1 MNLNQIH
8 SITKKIC
15 VALLG
20 GFLLIF
26 ILFHA
31 CANLCILRNDDGAW
45 YSAFCHFMGTNYIV
59 KVFEIVLL
67 LTIFLH
73 ICLTIW
79 LAITN
84 FKARG
89 SVRYKHASKTKT
101 HTGSKLMIWTGGLL
115 IAFLLVHF
123 CDFYFVK
130 LGWVEGQYMVK
141 TESVSD
147 PQVNMLKE
155 TAAHYHASASEILDM
170 EEAQMQQYAAQ
181 VSPEQMAQITDEL
194 SKMRAKAGAADFMLK
209 AEQDSMITE
218 DGKWIKKIGKE
229 DKEMLETAFA
239 NADVEP
245 DFYNM
250 ARDKFENIWIC
261 LAYLFCFCVVWF
273 HLRHAVPS
281 VFQTLGWNNYT
292 YNKAI
297 DIFGICFATLVA
309 LMFAAVPIVVYLCSL

>member
-115 IAFLLVHF
+115 IALLLVHF

-130 LGWVEGQYMVK
+130 LGWVEGQYMIK
-141 TESVSD
+141 TEQITNRD
-147 PQVNMLKE
+147 FQEIKQVAEQNGITGTELIEKNE
-155 TAAHYHASASEILDM
+155 QQLDM
-170 EEAQMQQYAAQ
+170 YAAQ
-181 VSPEQMAQITDEL
+181 MS
-194 SKMRAKAGAADFMLK
+194 
-209 AEQDSMITE
+209 AEQIAMIKQSLDDARVWATMVDGISQ
-218 DGKWIKKIGKE
+218 DGKWVKGISAEQKNALIDAAE
-229 DKEMLETAFA
+229 A
-239 NADVEP
+239 NGEEIDVEP
-245 DFYNM
+245 DFYTM
-250 ARDKFENIWIC
+250 ARDKFKNIWVC

-297 DIFGICFATLVA
+297 DIFGICFATIVA
-309 LMFAAVPIVVYLCSL
+309 LMFAAVPIVVFLCL

>member
-115 IAFLLVHF
+115 IALLLVHF

-130 LGWVEGQYMVK
+130 LGWVEGQYMIK
-141 TESVSD
+141 TEQITNRD
-147 PQVNMLKE
+147 FQEIKQVAEQNGITGTELIEKNE
-155 TAAHYHASASEILDM
+155 QQLDM
-170 EEAQMQQYAAQ
+170 YAAQ
-181 VSPEQMAQITDEL
+181 MS
-194 SKMRAKAGAADFMLK
+194 
-209 AEQDSMITE
+209 AEQIAMIKQSLDDARVWATMVDGISQ
-218 DGKWIKKIGKE
+218 DGKWVKGISAEQKNALIDAAE
-229 DKEMLETAFA
+229 A
-239 NADVEP
+239 NGEEIDVEP
-245 DFYNM
+245 DFYTM
-250 ARDKFENIWIC
+250 ARDKFKNIWVC

-309 LMFAAVPIVVYLCSL
+309 LMFAAVPIVVFLCL

>member
-115 IAFLLVHF
+115 IALLLVHF

-141 TESVSD
+141 TEQITNRD
-147 PQVNMLKE
+147 FQEIKQVAEQNGITGTELIEKNE
-155 TAAHYHASASEILDM
+155 QQLDM
-170 EEAQMQQYAAQ
+170 YAAQ
-181 VSPEQMAQITDEL
+181 MS
-194 SKMRAKAGAADFMLK
+194 
-209 AEQDSMITE
+209 AEQIAMIKQSLDDARVWATMVDGISQ
-218 DGKWIKKIGKE
+218 DGKWVKGISAEQKNALIDAAE
-229 DKEMLETAFA
+229 A
-239 NADVEP
+239 NGEEIDVEP
-245 DFYNM
+245 DFYAM
-250 ARDKFENIWIC
+250 ARDKFKNIWVC

-297 DIFGICFATLVA
+297 DIFGICFATIVA
-309 LMFAAVPIVVYLCSL
+309 LMFAAVPIVVFLCL

>member
-59 KVFEIVLL
+59 KVVEIVLL

-84 FKARG
+84 FRARG

-115 IAFLLVHF
+115 IALLLVHF

-130 LGWVEGQYMVK
+130 LGWVEGQYMIK
-141 TESVSD
+141 TEQITNRD
-147 PQVNMLKE
+147 FQEIKQVAEQNGITGTELIEKNE
-155 TAAHYHASASEILDM
+155 QQLDM
-170 EEAQMQQYAAQ
+170 YAAQ
-181 VSPEQMAQITDEL
+181 MS
-194 SKMRAKAGAADFMLK
+194 
-209 AEQDSMITE
+209 AEQIAMIKQSLDDARVWATMVDGISQ
-218 DGKWIKKIGKE
+218 DGKWVKGISAEQKNALIDAAE
-229 DKEMLETAFA
+229 A
-239 NADVEP
+239 NGEEIDVEP
-245 DFYNM
+245 DFYAM
-250 ARDKFENIWIC
+250 ARDKFKNIWVC

-309 LMFAAVPIVVYLCSL
+309 LMFAAVPIVVFFCL

>member
-59 KVFEIVLL
+59 KVVEIVLL

-115 IAFLLVHF
+115 IALLLVHF

-130 LGWVEGQYMVK
+130 LGWVEGQYMIK
-141 TESVSD
+141 TEQITNRD
-147 PQVNMLKE
+147 FQEIKQVAEQNGITGTELIEKNE
-155 TAAHYHASASEILDM
+155 QQLDM
-170 EEAQMQQYAAQ
+170 YAAQ
-181 VSPEQMAQITDEL
+181 MS
-194 SKMRAKAGAADFMLK
+194 
-209 AEQDSMITE
+209 AEQIAMIKQSLDDARVWATMVDGISQ
-218 DGKWIKKIGKE
+218 DGKWVKGISAEQKNALIDAAE
-229 DKEMLETAFA
+229 A
-239 NADVEP
+239 NGEEIDVEP
-245 DFYNM
+245 DFYAM
-250 ARDKFENIWIC
+250 ARDKFKNIWVC

-309 LMFAAVPIVVYLCSL
+309 LMFAAVPIVVFLCL

>member
-59 KVFEIVLL
+59 KVVEIVLL

-115 IAFLLVHF
+115 IALLLVHF

-130 LGWVEGQYMVK
+130 LGWVEGQYMIK
-141 TESVSD
+141 TEQITNRD
-147 PQVNMLKE
+147 FQEIKQVAEQNGITGTELIEKNE
-155 TAAHYHASASEILDM
+155 QQLDM
-170 EEAQMQQYAAQ
+170 YAAQ
-181 VSPEQMAQITDEL
+181 MS
-194 SKMRAKAGAADFMLK
+194 
-209 AEQDSMITE
+209 AEQIAMIKQSLDDARVWATMVDGISQ
-218 DGKWIKKIGKE
+218 DGKWVKGISAEQKNALIDAAE
-229 DKEMLETAFA
+229 A
-239 NADVEP
+239 NGEEIDVEP
-245 DFYNM
+245 DFYTM
-250 ARDKFENIWIC
+250 ARTKFKVWWIC
-261 LAYLFCFCVVWF
+261 LIYLFFFCVVWF

-309 LMFAAVPIVVYLCSL
+309 LMFAAVPIVVFLCL